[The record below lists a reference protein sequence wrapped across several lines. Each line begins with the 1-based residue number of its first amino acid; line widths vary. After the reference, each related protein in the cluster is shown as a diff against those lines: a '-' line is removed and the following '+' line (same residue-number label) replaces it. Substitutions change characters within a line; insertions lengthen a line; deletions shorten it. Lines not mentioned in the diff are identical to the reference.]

1 MLPILAP
8 TTDLDE
14 TAEDPHVLKAI
25 FMAGAG
31 GSGKSKVAQAMFSG
45 TGLRYINQD
54 DHLERFMKAAG
65 EPLSRVG
72 ARYDL
77 FKKAQ
82 RLKNK
87 QIAHFSSVRA
97 GIIIDVTGWDAKR
110 VLSPRKKLVQLGYDT
125 FMVFVRTSLETA
137 LRRNSER
144 ARRVPESYIR
154 TAHQGSLR
162 NLPRFRNAFGQD
174 SFLIV
179 DNDSDI
185 GADDWAKTV
194 EPTLHRAGMKFLSR
208 PVQNTNGRRW
218 LEKRKALR
226 DTPDDEL
233 GAGLDLSGL
242 AKGKKTESRW
252 ERYERV
258 LTESEIEFTDRYSA
272 AGIEP
277 PHPDTVCQGQCE
289 GMGCVPIAK
298 DETEEPWRTLWLEA
312 ERKDPADDGWHF
324 VKCPDCN
331 GTGKRKPAR
340 EAVEIVLPA
349 ALAL

>member
-14 TAEDPHVLKAI
+14 TAEDPHVLKAV

-31 GSGKSKVAQAMFSG
+31 GSGKSKVAKAMFSG

-77 FKKAQ
+77 FKRAQ
-82 RLKNK
+82 NLKNK
-87 QIAHFSSVRA
+87 QIRHFSRARA
-97 GIIIDVTGWDAKR
+97 GIIVDVTGWDAKR
-110 VLSPRKKLVQLGYDT
+110 VLGPRKKLVQLGYDT

-137 LRRNSER
+137 LRRNAER
-144 ARRVPESYIR
+144 ERRVPESYIR
-154 TAHQGSLR
+154 TAWEGSLR
-162 NLPRFRNAFGQD
+162 NLPKFRNAFGA
-174 SFLIV
+174 SNFLIV

-185 GADDWAKTV
+185 GAEDWARSV

-208 PVQNTNGRRW
+208 PIENTNGRRW

-226 DTPDDEL
+226 DTPDDEF

-242 AKGKKTESRW
+242 AKGRRNESRW

-258 LTESEIEFTDRYSA
+258 LTEAQIEFSDRYSA
-272 AGIEP
+272 AGKP
-277 PHPDTVCQGQCE
+277 YPDPKTVCPGQCE
-289 GMGCVPIAK
+289 GMGVVPISE
-298 DETEEPWRTLWLEA
+298 DETEEPWRALWLEA
-312 ERKDPADDGWHF
+312 ERKEPSGDGWHF
-324 VKCPDCN
+324 VKCPTCD
-331 GTGKRKPAR
+331 GTGKRKPKR
-340 EAVEIVLPA
+340 ESVRVVLPS
-349 ALAL
+349 ALV